1 MRYVILILMLL
12 IALAFAIFGAQNTQ
26 AVNVHFLSYQTGTIS
41 LALVVVV
48 AAVVG
53 ALLVSLLTLWIQLRY
68 GLQNWRERRKNN
80 SLSNRT
86 SELDQKIADLT
97 LENETLKATRDKA
110 TALETRTIELEKRV
124 AVLQSENDT
133 LRTANKVITDTSK
146 QISESQAKPA
156 DVPERMA
163 DSLTASQKTPPT
175 KPIS

>member
-26 AVNVHFLSYQTGTIS
+26 AVNVHFLTYQTGTIS

-53 ALLVSLLTLWIQLRY
+53 ALLVSLLTMWIQLRY

-146 QISESQAKPA
+146 QISETKNNISDAA
-156 DVPERMA
+156 ERVA
-163 DSLTASQKTPPT
+163 DSLTASNPLPPK
-175 KPIS
+175 KPLA